1 MSIKDLFSKNQQPTQ
16 VLNSDSIK
24 NLSRDV
30 ESERYVE
37 EKIIDKEKFF
47 PQVDYSDPS
56 NFARFGLAEE
66 YYKQA
71 FKRVYDTFPYDGSRY
86 EVQKWFNSSSYFDD
100 FIFENEYPR
109 TTGYA
114 IFGDNWGTQ
123 IELLNGY
130 GAPATASYE
139 YILIKGGPNK
149 DPNNTSLKD
158 MFPSNAGEANV
169 FNVNANRDSNLKISG
184 VQGNTIE
191 FWMKKKAFD
200 TSNKT
205 QKEVIL
211 DVFSTSSI
219 SSSAGYG
226 RFRLEMHG
234 DASSDTAATLTN
246 AINVTSVGND
256 HAFTL
261 TSPIAM
267 GGDGVTYTFKFVHGL
282 NQVDGASGNVYY
294 ISRHSDAGGT
304 TALTSAQR
312 ATALANAINGLA
324 SPYAA
329 FSDGNVGSVNSVD
342 LKITA
347 DASDGDGTIDLT
359 FDLIGDT
366 GNEHPN
372 VLAATNGFA
381 GSKILTTAFTG
392 GAGKIGPFLVTY
404 MSGTRGIAT
413 ASIGD
418 GVTPSTIADEK
429 WHHYGV
435 SVKNYQGQLR
445 TRLYI
450 DGQFNHEAV
459 TGSSIG
465 IISSSLVGTIASLGV
480 APSSSIDYP
489 GIVPER
495 GWGKLSA
502 SLDEFRYWKKERT
515 AQDIG
520 RNYFTNVYGGSN
532 TDISNTEL
540 GVYYKFNEGITGT
553 SSIDEVV
560 LDYSGRLSNG
570 SWTGYSSTNS
580 TSFRNTGSAI
590 DESHLTGSE
599 FKDPIMRSTHPDVS
613 SKLNILEKKGR
624 LHDLDN
630 TAAMY
635 FSIPEWIT
643 SEDRTSGQNLVKL
656 TQIISSYFDSLAMQI
671 KSLPG
676 IKAPTYP
683 SSSYKPL
690 PFADKLLENHGLL
703 VPELFTDS
711 TILQQFAQQDETRE
725 FDKDLREVKN
735 LIYKNIYNNLAY
747 IYKSKGTEK
756 AFRNLIRC
764 FGIDDQIIKV
774 NIYGDNAIYNITGNY
789 NHTVTKKKCLDFN
802 AANRN
807 SAAVFQYLD
816 SSDPDSN
823 TVSFITSSNGFLSG
837 SARTLEAEVI
847 FPKAA
852 NHKVTNYEYLG
863 SGSSLFG
870 VHSVKST
877 EDDDAGADS
886 ADPVLP
892 WPAEK
897 NDYDLRVYA
906 IRETVGGDDA
916 YFKLKSTR
924 LGIDLTSSLYKDV
937 YNNEKWNFAV
947 RLKRDIHPL
956 ATGITS
962 SATFKDTD
970 VSGSIEFYGVNAVQN
985 YVKEEFLVSSSIVL
999 NDYTDLVESAKR
1011 VYAGANRENF
1021 TSGPRA
1027 TTAIIDK
1034 TDVKITS
1041 VRYWLDYLSDKV
1053 INAHAFDVQNF
1064 GTEHPYRNAYLFQGP
1079 DDQPDESAVGKFDF
1093 ETSGSTEIPQME
1105 TLVLHWDFENV
1116 TGSDD
1121 SGKFVVKDVSSGSA
1135 DSIRYGF
1142 IFAEAGTDSDADE
1155 TSEQTTNSPE
1165 GSPLSK
1171 ILKRQHS
1178 GLGMGWPTDSKKV
1191 VDVAYISNARQIP
1204 PEIIASSNMIE
1215 GRTRDDRLLTRSSRP
1230 VTHYIGIEKS
1240 PYQSVTEEML
1250 KVFATLT
1257 EFNNLIGEP
1266 VNTYRQNYKNLEKLR
1281 QLFFERVDN
1290 IPDVDKY
1297 VDYYKWIDNAVDAII
1312 HQLMPASANTSEH
1325 LSTMIESHV
1334 MERNKFRHKY
1344 PMVNSAEGNAEI
1356 EGLTTGRRT
1365 STQGDD
1371 LDEDYE
1377 TTGEGTL
1384 IDNPPTSPLNTKK
1397 AILWWKTRA
1406 ERDKTAEISSGD
1418 ATVDKQR
1425 EIYRKIITST
1435 TSPSGSSF
1443 TSSVLAKTV
1452 RYSAALQSEV
1462 EAGSN
1467 DGSDKRSNI
1476 YSRNVLKPFSATS
1489 RLRVTASNVMASES
1503 PALYGF
1509 KPRYDFESEPV
1520 PGIPS
1525 GKKERL
1531 RFAVQ
1536 NVYDSTIVKDNSSV
1550 PFNVYTSSEGRTITD
1565 IHNDSYIGREIPLQ
1579 GPFTE
1584 KYVGGLQYRHIQIN
1598 SGSELDTK
1606 YTRPQGFKLIVSDES
1621 DLNNATATITITD
1634 YTELNSTDKVNLV
1647 ATDGT
1652 NYNFT
1657 QGDQSSVNGT
1667 WEATTS
1673 NNQTATNLMNVIN
1686 TSSGPAGTRFT
1697 ATVNGAVVTVTQAT
1711 GGTDGNTTVTLTDT
1725 GTAGMSKTDF
1735 TGGGNKTKL
1744 FRHPIIGTMLNYAPP
1759 DLDSNL
1765 TLDTELPRA
1774 MFYRDETAKR
1784 PVNIRNIKSG
1794 SYGIGNYK
1802 KDYEIVLTNARSI
1815 NNKYYV
1821 SITGATSA
1829 SVTNDNFSDF
1839 KDFALP
1845 ERTRNESVIV
1855 NRFSAPG
1862 GPEVMSRGFLDTAA
1876 EEYSV
1881 YNALPYRNLT
1891 IRQPHQTLLKRY
1903 TSQFGEDSVFGSGSG
1918 SIHKVHRNTR
1928 YRLEYSGSTVITGTV
1943 RDNGF
1948 ITHPIPQSDLQYAW
1962 ITASAY
1968 DVSGGLVAAGD
1979 YSKIPFGYEKP
1990 NQQYAGASD
1999 SILFVS
2005 ASETV
2010 FDGGVPIDFVGLNTI
2025 IFDEISSSL
2034 NLLYRADGGPGSI
2047 GTNTIFPTNTAV
2059 QIEHA
2064 PDGTIPTFNYAIVH
2078 RQGPFGWPS
2087 WKQIRTGEHPIVR
2100 YQKGRNIYNFYENDK
2115 PQLIYNIGSNF
2126 IGYKDNTQ
2134 LKQYTIPVVTTKFK
2148 PISAKILNSE
2158 IEYTYAN
2165 LNSYL
2170 LIDEGLLDEK
2180 YGIVKSNEGFNQ
2192 TLENIQKQ
2200 NIIKIKDVIYKEV
2213 VYPRAEFTT
2222 LAKTRERLGYAEYSG
2237 TGSNGYDR
2245 LHGTH
2250 RTFWRDRPNDRIR
2263 TNHNALNSMGISI
2276 SGHIRTVENT
2286 NHSSSGD
2293 NYLRSGSHHPLAP
2306 LALSSWPLDSFH
2318 GGFMSGAGD
2327 SAEFP
2332 GQLNQADIGKTN
2344 TGATGELYAQ
2354 NGLGFVSGADGGTF
2368 KESEQSFFFYQ
2379 HYGWFGVDE
2388 GQTWPSEYYISASQK
2403 WKPGFDET
2411 NEDAAEAIM
2420 FHFKPQYSASVLSG
2434 LTPWYDSY
2442 KDYSE
2447 NIRPIGKDYSIIPE
2461 FTISD
2466 HMEYYLNKGFKT
2478 KNNKYLSL
2486 PGAAVSDAA
2495 SGSVLMGDILTDVA
2509 NYNNDSADTSM
2520 NLTSSAGDE
2529 VGSINSDFYKI
2540 YSHSDFLDSFQLVKS
2555 VNSDKKIS
2563 EITLTCKGIKK
2574 LLPYQGFY
2582 PVLRSVQLGTLL
2594 SQSFSPYLTGSP
2606 GSSLYVTDENGE
2618 TKSANS
2624 EMVQALMQPFFAP
2637 GILYNT
2643 IKSGIAVDWPV
2654 MTGSTKLGDNSS
2666 FGYLGY
2672 LATGS
2677 SLDDKQY
2684 HNRRF
2689 PFESLVAPERHIP
2702 VALAPGAEQG
2712 ASGSE
2717 SRINMVVSPS
2727 FRSGTL
2733 TTATDVYG
2741 VETNAPHFIWKGE
2754 HDNKYN
2760 LAMHNFLGEIPRF
2773 FLEEQRLT
2781 TFASKKGPYTM
2792 VSGTTY
2798 YMDVVLEKT
2807 PDFIMYEGP
2816 HISMKETHPVHG
2828 VKYSSGSARGLHYG
2842 PACDTLG
2849 SEENTD
2855 SMITNTSNGNYAWL
2869 SNIQDPAFAP
2879 YTPPYFYGES
2889 VARIAF
2895 SPHRHRELL
2904 PSEVTQEFTLDEILE
2919 GAKVETIYE
2928 PNRTASYALATNTSK
2943 QPNDTT
2949 NLAGYIRVPSE
2960 TSLAAVGKMKI
2971 DSSVNLFG
2979 KTRVKEVEYSTDLGP
2994 DGKYIP
3000 VSIKD
3005 SNNVNFD
3012 VWTISPKFECPTLN
3026 FSGNAKGHFTRGM
3039 WFGYGQQPSS
3049 SEGIFLRLR
3058 ESFPQEIGKTISMKK
3073 LSANPDILSEQ
3084 PETGSLID
3092 VCGFLGNSTN
3102 SKRRIGKL
3110 ANKKIISEAVV
3121 AIPFRARSKDSV
3133 RGFFDIPKD
3142 YVNIAL
3148 GRASKKI
3155 IQKYEKQG
3163 IEVDDSIEDMVS
3175 AMQKYVIPPHHDF
3188 VKNKNIKPFVM
3199 YIFEFEHTLDR
3210 DDLSNIWQNLMPKI
3224 AKQPQLDQVSITHS
3238 CGAPGGFFENGD
3250 IPSDIKWMVYKV
3262 KRRAE
3267 TSYYNIT
3274 SDSQDDDRFKFEFN
3288 IDSEKS
3294 VPDYSYNWPYDFF
3307 SLVELAKVEVGIKL
3321 SALTKEEQAKCEEL
3335 MKEDTKKC
3343 EEYGYLDKGDNN

>member
-1 MSIKDLFSKNQQPTQ
+1 MSIKDLFQKNQQPTQ
-16 VLNSDSIK
+16 VLNSDSIA
-24 NLSRDV
+24 NLSKDA

-37 EKIIDKEKFF
+37 EKITDKEKFL
-47 PQVDYSDPS
+47 PQVDFDNPS

-71 FKRVYDTFPYDGSRY
+71 FKRIYDTFPYDGSRY
-86 EVQKWFNSSSYFDD
+86 EIQKWFNSSSYLDN
-100 FIFENEYPR
+100 FIFDNEYPR

-114 IFGDNWGTQ
+114 IFGDNWGDQ
-123 IELLNGY
+123 EELLNGY
-130 GAPATASYE
+130 GAPASASYE

-149 DPNNTSLKD
+149 DPNNTDLKD
-158 MFPSNAGEANV
+158 MFPSNDGDANI
-169 FNVNANRDSNLKISG
+169 FNVNAHRESNLKISG
-184 VQGNTIE
+184 MHGNTIE
-191 FWMKKKAFD
+191 FWMKKKAFS
-200 TSNKT
+200 TTNKT

-211 DVFSTSSI
+211 DVFSTSSV
-219 SSSAGYG
+219 SSSSDYG
-226 RFRLEMHG
+226 RFRVEMYG
-234 DASSDTAATLTN
+234 DASSDTAATLAN

-261 TSPIAM
+261 TSPTAM

-282 NQVDGASGNVYY
+282 TQVNAGASGNVYY

-359 FDLIGDT
+359 FDLVGGV
-366 GNEHPN
+366 GNEHAN

-381 GSKILTTAFTG
+381 GSKILESAFTG
-392 GAGKIGPFLVTY
+392 GADKIGPFLVTY
-404 MSGTRGIAT
+404 MSGTVGATT
-413 ASIGD
+413 ASIGA
-418 GVTPSTIADEK
+418 GITPSTIADEK

-435 SVKNYQGQLR
+435 SVKNHEGRLR
-445 TRLYI
+445 TRLYV
-450 DGQFNHEAV
+450 DGEFNHEAI

-465 IISSSLVGTIASLGV
+465 LVSSSLVGTIGSL
-480 APSSSIDYP
+480 AHTPSSSVDYGDIQP
-489 GIVPER
+489 VR

-502 SLDEFRYWKKERT
+502 SLDEFRYWKQERN

-520 RNYFTNVYGGSN
+520 RNYFTNIYGGTN
-532 TDISNTEL
+532 TDISNTRL

-560 LDYSGRLSNG
+560 LDYSGRMSNG
-570 SWTGYSSTNS
+570 AWTGYSTTNS
-580 TSFRNTGSAI
+580 RNTGSAI
-590 DESHLTGSE
+590 DESFLTGSE
-599 FKDPIMRSTHPDVS
+599 FKDPIMRSMHPDVVD
-613 SKLNILEKKGR
+613 KLNVLEQKGR
-624 LHDLDN
+624 SHDLN
-630 TAAMY
+630 NVAAMY

-643 SEDRTSGQNLVKL
+643 SEDRTSGRNLVKL
-656 TQIISSYFDSLAMQI
+656 TQIISSYFDTLAMQI

-676 IKAPTYP
+676 IKVPTYP
-683 SSSYKPL
+683 SSSHKPL

-725 FDKDLREVKN
+725 FDKDLRNVKN

-789 NHTVTKKKCLDFN
+789 SHTVTKKKCLDFN

-807 SAAVFQYLD
+807 NAAVFQYLD

-852 NHKVTNYEYLG
+852 SPKVSNYQYLG

-892 WPAEK
+892 WPAEV

-970 VSGSIEFYGVNAVQN
+970 MSGSIEFYGVSAVQD
-985 YVKEEFLVSSSIVL
+985 YIKEEFSVSASVAL

-1011 VYAGANRENF
+1011 VYAGAHRENF
-1021 TSGPRA
+1021 TGNVRLASA
-1027 TTAIIDK
+1027 VIDK

-1064 GTEHPYRNAYLFQGP
+1064 GTEHPYRNAFLFQGP
-1079 DDQPDESAVGKFDF
+1079 DDQPDESAEGKFDYY
-1093 ETSGSTEIPQME
+1093 TSGSTEIPQME
-1105 TLVLHWDFENV
+1105 TLVLHWDFETV

-1121 SGKFVVKDVSSGSA
+1121 SGKFMVKDVSSGSA

-1142 IFAEAGTDSDADE
+1142 IFAEAGTDS
-1155 TSEQTTNSPE
+1155 TSDDSTDSPL

-1191 VDVAYISNARQIP
+1191 VDVAYISNARQLP
-1204 PEIIASSNMIE
+1204 PEIIAGSNMIE

-1230 VTHYIGIEKS
+1230 ITHFIGIEKS

-1257 EFNNLIGEP
+1257 DFNNLIGEP
-1266 VNTYRQNYKNLEKLR
+1266 VNIYRHNYKDLEKLR
-1281 QLFFERVDN
+1281 QLFFEKVDN

-1312 HQLMPASANTSEH
+1312 HQLMPASANTSES

-1334 MERNKFRHKY
+1334 LERNKFRHKY
-1344 PMVNSAEGNAEI
+1344 PIVDSADTNSDLEGTGQGQQFQNANPVSSFR
-1356 EGLTTGRRT
+1356 LNNDNPTTAVFVVQ
-1365 STQGDD
+1365 S
-1371 LDEDYE
+1371 YE
-1377 TTGEGTL
+1377 TPAATTAL
-1384 IDNPPTSPLNTKK
+1384 TNYSTSPMNTKK
-1397 AILWWKTRA
+1397 GVLWWKYRA
-1406 ERDKTAEISSGD
+1406 ERDKIEEISSGD

-1425 EIYRKIITST
+1425 EIYRNIIISA
-1435 TSPSGSSF
+1435 
-1443 TSSVLAKTV
+1443 TSSAGACKETLKSWNCGVGTRLFKL
-1452 RYSAALQSEV
+1452 YSSVQPELEGGANEFFDKN
-1462 EAGSN
+1462 SN
-1467 DGSDKRSNI
+1467 K
-1476 YSRNVLKPFSATS
+1476 YSRSVLKPFSITS
-1489 RLRVTASNVMASES
+1489 RLRTTASNVMPSE
-1503 PALYGF
+1503 ANELYGF
-1509 KPRYDFESEPV
+1509 QADYDFDDEPV
-1520 PGIPS
+1520 PGLPS
-1525 GKKERL
+1525 GKKRKLNFSVE
-1531 RFAVQ
+1531 
-1536 NVYDSTIVKDNSSV
+1536 NVDDGKVLKNNITV
-1550 PFNVYTSSEGRTITD
+1550 PFSIYTSSEGRIIAN
-1565 IHNDSYIGREIPLQ
+1565 IHNDSYIGRQKPLQ
-1579 GPFTE
+1579 SPFTE

-1606 YTRPQGFKLIVSDES
+1606 YTRPQGFKIISTTTPSSYENGSDDAKKVIRNLS
-1621 DLNNATATITITD
+1621 
-1634 YTELNSTDKVNLV
+1634 NSTLI
-1647 ATDGT
+1647 
-1652 NYNFT
+1652 NYT
-1657 QGDQSSVNGT
+1657 
-1667 WEATTS
+1667 
-1673 NNQTATNLMNVIN
+1673 
-1686 TSSGPAGTRFT
+1686 
-1697 ATVNGAVVTVTQAT
+1697 
-1711 GGTDGNTTVTLTDT
+1711 
-1725 GTAGMSKTDF
+1725 
-1735 TGGGNKTKL
+1735 
-1744 FRHPIIGTMLNYAPP
+1744 PP
-1759 DLDSNL
+1759 DLDSGL

-1784 PVNIRNIKSG
+1784 PVNIRNIKSA

-1829 SVTNDNFSDF
+1829 SVASDNFSDF

-1891 IRQPHQTLLKRY
+1891 VRQPHQTLLKRHA
-1903 TSQFGEDSVFGSGSG
+1903 SQFGEDSVFGTNSG
-1918 SIHKVHRNTR
+1918 SIHKVHRNAR

-1962 ITASAY
+1962 ITASTYA
-1968 DVSGGLVAAGD
+1968 LVDDLIAEDA
-1979 YSKIPFGYEKP
+1979 YSKIPFGYEQP
-1990 NQQYAGASD
+1990 NQAIGGASND
-1999 SILFVS
+1999 IMFSS
-2005 ASETV
+2005 ASAAKYNNTDEHPGGFP
-2010 FDGGVPIDFVGLNTI
+2010 FDYVGLNTLYA
-2025 IFDEISSSL
+2025 DEISSSI
-2034 NLLYRADGGPGSI
+2034 NLLYPADRGPGNI
-2047 GTNTIFPTNTAV
+2047 GSNRKFEVFATDQYET
-2059 QIEHA
+2059 A
-2064 PDGTIPTFNYAIVH
+2064 PDGNAPSPDIAGVNVH
-2078 RQGPFGWPS
+2078 RNGPYGWPS
-2087 WKQIRTGEHPIVR
+2087 WKQIRTDNHPIVR
-2100 YQKGRNIYNFYENDK
+2100 YQRKRNIYNFYENEA

-2134 LKQYTIPVVTTKFK
+2134 LKQYTIPVATTKFK
-2148 PISAKILNSE
+2148 PLTKKILNSDFA
-2158 IEYTYAN
+2158 ISYAN

-2180 YGIVKSNEGFNQ
+2180 HGIVKSKEQFADTIYNI
-2192 TLENIQKQ
+2192 ENQ
-2200 NIIKIKDVIYKEV
+2200 NIIKIKDIVYKEV

-2222 LAKTRERLGYAEYSG
+2222 LAKTRGRLGYEEYSG
-2237 TGSNGYDR
+2237 LESNGFDR
-2245 LHGTH
+2245 MHGTH
-2250 RTFWRDRPNDRIR
+2250 RTFWRSRVNDRIR
-2263 TNHNALNSMGISI
+2263 TNQAALNSMGVALS
-2276 SGHIRTVENT
+2276 SFDRTVENT
-2286 NHSSSGD
+2286 NHSGSRSGDDGD

-2306 LALSSWPLDSFH
+2306 LALSVWPLDSFH
-2318 GGFMSGAGD
+2318 GGYMSGGADSPEYPGNLHLGD
-2327 SAEFP
+2327 
-2332 GQLNQADIGKTN
+2332 LGKTN
-2344 TGATGELYAQ
+2344 IGATGELYAQ
-2354 NGLGFVSGADGGTF
+2354 TELGFVSSSDAGDLPGGP
-2368 KESEQSFFFYQ
+2368 SQCFFFYQ

-2388 GQTWPSEYYISASQK
+2388 DQTWPSEYYISASQK

-2411 NEDAAEAIM
+2411 NEDTAEAIM
-2420 FHFKPQYSASVLSG
+2420 FHFKPQYSASAISG

-2447 NIRPIGKDYSIIPE
+2447 NIRPVGKDYSIIPE
-2461 FTISD
+2461 FNISE
-2466 HMEYYLNKGFKT
+2466 HMEYYLRKGFKT

-2486 PGAAVSDAA
+2486 PGAAIADSV
-2495 SGSVLMGDILTDVA
+2495 SGSIVMGTTFSDVA
-2509 NYNNDSADTSM
+2509 SYNNDSGDTSVF
-2520 NLTSSAGDE
+2520 LTSSASDE

-2540 YSHSDFLDSFQLVKS
+2540 YAHSDFLDSFQLVKS
-2555 VNSDKKIS
+2555 KNSNKKIS
-2563 EITLTCKGIKK
+2563 EITLKCKGIKK

-2582 PVLRSVQLGTLL
+2582 PVLRSVQLGTFF

-2606 GSSLYVTDENGE
+2606 GSADYIVDDQGDKT
-2618 TKSANS
+2618 SAGAG
-2624 EMVQALMQPFFAP
+2624 MVQSLMQPFFAP
-2637 GILYNT
+2637 GIMYNT
-2643 IKSGIAVDWPV
+2643 IKAGIAVDWPV
-2654 MTGSTKLGDNSS
+2654 MTGSSKRGDISS

-2672 LATGS
+2672 LTTGS

-2689 PFESLVAPERHIP
+2689 PFEALIAPERYMP
-2702 VALAPGAEQG
+2702 VAQAPGTEQG

-2717 SRINMVVSPS
+2717 SRINMIVSPS
-2727 FRSGTL
+2727 YSSGTL
-2733 TTATDVYG
+2733 TSLADVFNA
-2741 VETNAPHFIWKGE
+2741 ETNAPHFIWKGQ
-2754 HDNKYN
+2754 HDIKYN

-2773 FLEEQRLT
+2773 FLKDQRLT
-2781 TFASKKGPYTM
+2781 TFASQKGPYTM

-2807 PDFIMYEGP
+2807 EDFVMYEGP
-2816 HISMKETHPVHG
+2816 HINMKETHPTHG

-2849 SEENTD
+2849 IEEVTNNL
-2855 SMITNTSNGNYAWL
+2855 ITNASNGNYAWL
-2869 SNIQDPAFAP
+2869 SNMQDPAFAP

-2889 VARIAF
+2889 VARITF
-2895 SPHRHRELL
+2895 SPHTHRELL
-2904 PSEVTQEFTLDEILE
+2904 SSEGPQEFTLDEILE
-2919 GAKVETIYE
+2919 GAKIETIYE
-2928 PNRTASYALATNTSK
+2928 PNRTASYAFATNNSK
-2943 QPNDTT
+2943 KPDDST
-2949 NLAGYIRVPSE
+2949 NLAGYIRVPEE

-2979 KTRVKEVEYSTDLGP
+2979 KTRVKEVEYSTELGP

-3000 VSIKD
+3000 VSVKD
-3005 SNNVNFD
+3005 SSNVNFD

-3039 WFGYGQQPSS
+3039 WFGYGSEPSS
-3049 SEGIFLRLR
+3049 SQGIFLRLR
-3058 ESFPQEIGKTISMKK
+3058 ESFPQEVGKTISMKK
-3073 LSANPDILSEQ
+3073 LTADPGVLSEQ
-3084 PETGSLID
+3084 PETGSLLE
-3092 VCGFLGNSTN
+3092 VCGFIGSETN
-3102 SKRRIGKL
+3102 TKRRIGRL
-3110 ANKKIISEAVV
+3110 ADEKVISEAVI
-3121 AIPFRARSKDSV
+3121 AIPFRARSNDSV

-3148 GRASKKI
+3148 GRAPKKT
-3155 IQKYEKQG
+3155 IQQYEKKG
-3163 IEVDDSIEDMVS
+3163 IEISESIENMVS
-3175 AMQKYVIPPHHDF
+3175 LMQKYVIPPHHDF

-3199 YIFEFEHTLDR
+3199 YIFEFEHILNK

-3224 AKQPQLDQVSITHS
+3224 AREPQLDEVSITHE
-3238 CGAPGGFFENGD
+3238 CGIPGGFFEDGD

-3267 TSYYNIT
+3267 TNYYNIT
-3274 SDSQDDDRFKFEFN
+3274 ADSQDDDRFKFEFN
-3288 IDSEKS
+3288 IDSEKAI
-3294 VPDYSYNWPYDFF
+3294 PDYSYNWPYDFF
-3307 SLVELAKVEVGIKL
+3307 SLVELAKVEVDIKL
-3321 SALTKEEQAKCEEL
+3321 SALTKEEQ
-3335 MKEDTKKC
+3335 EDVKK
-3343 EEYGYLDKGDNN
+3343 